1 MGTLIGVQNK
11 AVVPYSTS
19 NQEGA
24 KNMRFIAVLDT
35 DLVNQAEDY
44 GFVVAKVDDTK
55 DYSNTKIE
63 NLKAFWGNGEKTV
76 SAKNTYNN
84 VCGTPAY
91 GDPTNNTTDYKYITC
106 AINNVSTTDK
116 FLVRFYVKIDGKYY
130 YAKYS
135 GHDYKYTGC
144 IAAWSDLG

>member
-1 MGTLIGVQNK
+1 MVVPEEYAAPGFVPSEQDSVTGLYTVVTDTSSPLNPLNVAANSIDDGNAFGIKTDYLMGTLIGVQNK

-76 SAKNTYNN
+76 SAKNT
-84 VCGTPAY
+84 
-91 GDPTNNTTDYKYITC
+91 
-106 AINNVSTTDK
+106 
-116 FLVRFYVKIDGKYY
+116 
-130 YAKYS
+130 
-135 GHDYKYTGC
+135 
-144 IAAWSDLG
+144 